1 MKATLSLLLASSLLL
16 GGCKAKEMFD
26 DAKIAADLQN
36 KGTFQLL
43 KETADDSYDPPSD
56 GKLTDAQI
64 QMYLKVREH
73 EKKIVQ
79 VARENLKAESEKAD
93 KNDKSLRG
101 LAAGFK
107 ALGSVA
113 DVFTA
118 DIRAAKELGINTA
131 EYLWVKGQVIEAGTA
146 AMAEEMHRAAAAMFD
161 STYTQLKEQH
171 EQATDEASK
180 SMMAEMLRNYN
191 ESRKQMDADREV
203 VSPAVAHNR
212 TLLAKYDGAL
222 NALAHEMSKWETN
235 PGDAQR
241 SMDEFSRQMSEAV
254 ADAQNQ

>member
-26 DAKIAADLQN
+26 DARIAADLQN
-36 KGTFQLL
+36 KGTLQLL
-43 KETADDSYDPPSD
+43 KETADDHYDPPAD

-79 VARENLKAESEKAD
+79 VAREQLKTQSEKAD

-131 EYLWVKGQVIEAGTA
+131 EYLWVKGQVIEAGSS
-146 AMAEEMHRAAAAMFD
+146 AMAEEMHRATAAMFET
-161 STYTQLKEQH
+161 TYGQLKEQY

-180 SMMAEMLRNYN
+180 SMMAEMLRNYD
-191 ESRKQMDADREV
+191 ESRKQMDADRQVEN
-203 VSPAVAHNR
+203 PAIAYNR
-212 TLLAKYDGAL
+212 TLLSKYDGAL
-222 NALAHEMSKWETN
+222 SALAHELSKWETN

-241 SMDEFSRQMSEAV
+241 SMEEFSRQMSEAV
-254 ADAQNQ
+254 EGAQTQ